1 MFTPIGFFAG
11 SGIEGLL
18 DLYPSAY
25 AAWSLRK
32 LRGAYSG
39 AAIQVTRT
47 SDSATQ
53 DIGFVGEDLDTSA
66 LTTFIGANTGVV
78 SIWYDQ
84 SGNGRD
90 ISISSALRPTIVSS
104 GTLQTLSGGKPTM
117 KPQSGQLGVDTG
129 ISGLTDKS
137 VFFAGD
143 TTNILGGTA
152 ATRVLSSYAGT
163 GGVGSDYIIS
173 HYNGTP
179 DFLRLFDQ
187 QTTATVYPS
196 RGEIVIGSYANS
208 GTIGIKANTLA
219 TATSTGTSTATP
231 NNYHLFEDRG
241 GVINNEI
248 PTFASEYIIYNTSK
262 DADLAD
268 IMSNIDTYYDIWTP
282 KSIANAQYWWTADAG
297 VTTSTGGVSV
307 WTDQINSLTLE
318 QSDDADRPSYGV
330 SSNMNGQNTVT
341 FNGTT
346 DFLYGPSLPANLNG
360 SDLTIL
366 VSYYL
371 PNTTP
376 GDGVVFGH
384 QYVGTSQGRIWFDG
398 FDDTIRF
405 IDAFGS
411 NTSGGNTVHTI
422 QDPIVAGKK
431 FSKMRYDSSNGSVY
445 FAQDTLTETTTR
457 ASGYAGQEWSSV
469 AVLQMGAMLDSLASP
484 TPSLGRYIEMEVTDV
499 VVIYGTPTTEEMN
512 RWATYIERKYGTVL
526 S

>member
-11 SGIEGLL
+11 TAVLPPLVTEASVYYSADQNTDWTDLTTNGNDGTVGTLGSGG
-18 DLYPSAY
+18 
-25 AAWSLRK
+25 
-32 LRGAYSG
+32 G
-39 AAIQVTRT
+39 AAIDHVAG
-47 SDSATQ
+47 ATPYWQ
-53 DIGFVGEDLDTSA
+53 FKAPNPLTEQKFLDTNYAKTVSGDYSVM
-66 LTTFIGANTGVV
+66 LVISFSDVTTNNIQGVGGLATPSGNASFNIGQNTTQRFYHGNKGANVADNLFTYGDTILSTDTFYMVTVV
-78 SIWYDQ
+78 GDS
-84 SGNGRD
+84 SGIYLYNNNILDGSDTSNGTTYASSETFVLGRD
-90 ISISSALRPTIVSS
+90 ISLTANYVNNQKVAAYAFFDGVAL
-104 GTLQTLSGGKPTM
+104 
-117 KPQSGQLGVDTG
+117 
-129 ISGLTDKS
+129 
-137 VFFAGD
+137 
-143 TTNILGGTA
+143 N
-152 ATRVLSSYAGT
+152 ATQRT
-163 GGVGSDYIIS
+163 E
-173 HYNGTP
+173 
-179 DFLRLFDQ
+179 LFD
-187 QTTATVYPS
+187 
-196 RGEIVIGSYANS
+196 
-208 GTIGIKANTLA
+208 
-219 TATSTGTSTATP
+219 
-231 NNYHLFEDRG
+231 
-241 GVINNEI
+241 
-248 PTFASEYIIYNTSK
+248 
-262 DADLAD
+262 
-268 IMSNIDTYYDIWTP
+268 YYDEIYSIWSP
-282 KSIANAQYWWTADAG
+282 KDIANAQYWWTADAG

-318 QSDDADRPSYGV
+318 QSDSADRPSYGV

-384 QYVGTSQGRIWFDG
+384 QYVGTAQGRIWFDG

-405 IDAFGS
+405 VDAFGS
-411 NTSGGNTVHTI
+411 NTSGGNTVHTM

-457 ASGYAGQEWSSV
+457 ASGYAGQEWSQL